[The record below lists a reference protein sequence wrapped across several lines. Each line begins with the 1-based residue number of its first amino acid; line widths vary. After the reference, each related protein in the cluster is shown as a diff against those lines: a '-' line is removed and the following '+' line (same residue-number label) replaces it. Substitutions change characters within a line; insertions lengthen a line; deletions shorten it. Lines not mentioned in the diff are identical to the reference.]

1 MLGFH
6 PLIGEP
12 LAAVPAPDSSSSPA
26 YGSFETAPMG
36 GFALGTDGST
46 STGTSTNILQSHPA
60 SGTIAVTGT
69 AAQPALI
76 QAVTAT
82 ATLTVAGTATAKSP
96 FVSTSGAGAVEVT
109 SDVTASGVFQAST
122 DAPSTT
128 VFTVTVASGT
138 NVYGSG
144 NKYFINGSIATPL
157 TLYEGNTYRF
167 DQSHSSNSNHPLRFS
182 STEDGTHTSGGSEYT
197 TGVTTA
203 GTAGSSGAYTEIT
216 VPDGG
221 PPLYFYCVNH
231 SQMGNFAN
239 TPTTIT
245 AAITGTCA
253 AGRLT
258 TASPSPASFAV
269 TASAAASAIEIV
281 LLANVDITV
290 TGTAGGSLVRGVD
303 STTGND
309 LVVTHDARASAL
321 FGMVGSGDVAST
333 ATGAATR
340 VLGMVGSGTA
350 AVTGT
355 ALVLPDP
362 TNYGSK
368 SVVSSTTSADTTFT
382 GTATAPVRVQYA
394 VGTGD
399 LVVIGT
405 SASGGVY
412 SVQGEGEAAIT
423 GTALHNA
430 GQKYVLGSGSVSVTG
445 SNPELGFVQRVWG
458 DPTTITASATAAP
471 YVRVRQRDGI
481 ADAPV
486 VTGTGDARRFR
497 LVDGAGDVA
506 STATGIASAV
516 LGAQG
521 AGDAAATATATAI
534 KIRIMSPASASI
546 AVTETAEALRVRGVI
561 GSATGAAT
569 ATADGVVL
577 TLKLM
582 QAAADVAVTEVAN
595 VYRIRPLV
603 GAAAIA
609 ATGTIDVKAIF
620 AGAALGKIT
629 CGSFAQ
635 IFRSVTSER
644 TDAIVQRYSRRVL
657 PTGELRD
664 TLGNEFQ
671 NIERTLSSVTEA
683 TILLADAEP
692 EQKRR
697 GMVRYAVSPWIPV
710 SGHSGLVVYDGNTWS
725 AG

>member
-12 LAAVPAPDSSSSPA
+12 LAAVPASASSAPA
-26 YGSFETAPMG
+26 YGSSLETAPMG

-46 STGTSTNILQSHPA
+46 STSTSTNILQSHPA
-60 SGTIAVTGT
+60 TGTIAVTASSPT
-69 AAQPALI
+69 AGATKGAVATGSV
-76 QAVTAT
+76 AVT
-82 ATLTVAGTATAKSP
+82 G
-96 FVSTSGAGAVEVT
+96 
-109 SDVTASGVFQAST
+109 DVTASGVFHAST
-122 DAPSTT
+122 DTPSTT

-144 NKYFINGSIATPL
+144 NKYFINGSIVTPL

-167 DQSHSSNSNHPLRFS
+167 DQSHSSNSSHPLRFS
-182 STEDGTHTSGGSEYT
+182 TSANGTHAGGSEYT
-197 TGVTTA
+197 TGVTTV
-203 GTAGSSGAYTEIT
+203 GTAGNSGAYTEIT

-221 PPLYFYCVNH
+221 PPLHFYCVNH
-231 SQMGNFAN
+231 SGMGNSAD

-245 AAITGTCA
+245 AAITGTGVASRVA
-253 AGRLT
+253 ASD
-258 TASPSPASFAV
+258 TASGTFGV
-269 TASAAASAIEIV
+269 TATATAISVEVV
-281 LLANVDITV
+281 LLANVDITA
-290 TGTAGGSLVRGVD
+290 TGAAEAGRVRGTD

-309 LVVTHDARASAL
+309 LAITDDVRASAV
-321 FGMVGSGDVAST
+321 FGAVGSGDVAST
-333 ATGAATR
+333 GTGTASR
-340 VLGMVGSGTA
+340 ILGMVGLGTA
-350 AVTGT
+350 AITGT

-362 TNYGSK
+362 TNYSSK
-368 SVVSSTTSADTTFT
+368 SVVSSTTSAATTFT
-382 GTATAPVRVQYA
+382 STATAPVRVQYA
-394 VGTGD
+394 VGTGG
-399 LVVIGT
+399 LAVTGAGT
-405 SASGGVY
+405 PTAVFSAQASGT
-412 SVQGEGEAAIT
+412 AAIT
-423 GTALHNA
+423 GIALHNA
-430 GQKYVLGSGSVSVTG
+430 GQKYVLGSGAVSVTG
-445 SNPELGFVQRVWG
+445 SSPQILISVRAFPQ
-458 DPTTITASATAAP
+458 PTTIAATVSSP
-471 YVRVRQRDGI
+471 VFIRHRQRDGI

-486 VTGTGDARRFR
+486 VTATGDARRFR

-521 AGDAAATATATAI
+521 AGNAPATATATAI
-534 KIRIMSPASASI
+534 KIRVMSPASGSI
-546 AVTETAEALRVRGVI
+546 AVTETATAIRARGVI

-569 ATADGVVL
+569 ATADGLVL

-620 AGAALGKIT
+620 SGAMIGKIT

-635 IFRSVTSER
+635 IFRSSTSER

-692 EQKRR
+692 TTKRR
-697 GMVRYAVSPWIPV
+697 GMVRYAVTPWIPV

-725 AG
+725 AV

>member
-1 MLGFH
+1 MLGFS
-6 PLIGEP
+6 PLVAGP
-12 LAAVPAPDSSSSPA
+12 LAALPVAETGATADS
-26 YGSFETAPMG
+26 YVTAPLG
-36 GFALGTDGST
+36 GSALGTDGST
-46 STGTSTNILQSHPA
+46 FVAGSAA
-60 SGTIAVTGT
+60 SGYITATASGSVAVTGT
-69 AAQPALI
+69 AAQPTVI
-76 QAVTAT
+76 QSSVGSGSLAVT
-82 ATLTVAGTATAKSP
+82 G
-96 FVSTSGAGAVEVT
+96 
-109 SDVTASGVFQAST
+109 DVTASGVFHVST

-128 VFTVTVASGT
+128 VFTVTVVSGKF
-138 NVYGSG
+138 Y
-144 NKYFINGSIATPL
+144 INGSIATPL
-157 TLYEGNTYRF
+157 TLYEGTTYRF
-167 DQSHSSNSNHPLRFS
+167 DQSHSSNSTHPLRFS

-203 GTAGSSGAYTEIT
+203 GTAGNSGAYTEIT

-221 PPLYFYCVNH
+221 PPLYFYCSNH
-231 SQMGNFAN
+231 SGMGNSAD

-245 AAITGTCA
+245 AAITGTGVASRIA
-253 AGRLT
+253 ASD
-258 TASPSPASFAV
+258 TASGALAITG
-269 TASAAASAIEIV
+269 TATAISVEVV
-281 LLANVDITV
+281 LLANVDITA
-290 TGTAGGSLVRGVD
+290 TGTASEAFRVRGID

-309 LVVTHDARASAL
+309 LVVTHDARASAV
-321 FGMVGSGDVAST
+321 FGAVGSGDVAST
-333 ATGAATR
+333 GTSVASR

-350 AVTGT
+350 AITGT

-362 TNYGSK
+362 TNYSSK
-368 SVVSSTTSADTTFT
+368 SVVSSTTSAYTTFT
-382 GTATAPVRVQYA
+382 GSATAPARVQYA

-399 LVVIGT
+399 LVVTGT
-405 SASGGVY
+405 GTPTAVFSVQASGT
-412 SVQGEGEAAIT
+412 AAIT

-430 GQKYVLGSGSVSVTG
+430 GQKYVLGSGAVSVDG
-445 SNPELGFVQRVWG
+445 STPQILISVRAFPETATVS
-458 DPTTITASATAAP
+458 ASATAAP
-471 YVRVRQRDGI
+471 YVRVRQRDGS

-486 VTGTGDARRFR
+486 VTATCGEALRFR

-506 STATGIASAV
+506 STATGIASAI

-521 AGDAAATATATAI
+521 TGDTAATSTATAV
-534 KIRIMSPASASI
+534 KIRIMSPASGSI
-546 AVTETAEALRVRGVI
+546 AVTETATAIRVRGVI
-561 GSATGAAT
+561 GAATGAAT
-569 ATADGVVL
+569 ATADGIVL

-582 QAAADVAVTEVAN
+582 QAAADVAVTEVSN

-635 IFRSVTSER
+635 IFRSATSER

-692 EQKRR
+692 TTKRR

-710 SGHSGLVVYDGNTWS
+710 SGHSGLVVYDGNSW
-725 AG
+725 AAV

>member
-1 MLGFH
+1 MLGFNALVGQ
-6 PLIGEP
+6 PI
-12 LAAVPAPDSSSSPA
+12 AAVPAPASSAPS
-26 YGSFETAPMG
+26 YGAFETAPMG
-36 GFALGTDGST
+36 GVVLGSDGST

-60 SGTIAVTGT
+60 TGTIAVTASSPT
-69 AAQPALI
+69 AGATKGAVATGSL
-76 QAVTAT
+76 AVT
-82 ATLTVAGTATAKSP
+82 G
-96 FVSTSGAGAVEVT
+96 
-109 SDVTASGVFQAST
+109 DVTASGVFHVST

-182 STEDGTHTSGGSEYT
+182 TTANGTHAGGSEYT

-216 VPDGG
+216 VADGG
-221 PPLYFYCVNH
+221 PPLYFYCSNH
-231 SQMGNFAN
+231 SGMGNFAD

-245 AAITGTCA
+245 AAITGTGVASRIA
-253 AGRLT
+253 ASD
-258 TASPSPASFAV
+258 TASGALAV
-269 TASAAASAIEIV
+269 TATATAISVEVV
-281 LLANVDITV
+281 LLANVDITA
-290 TGTAGGSLVRGVD
+290 TGAAEVVRLRGVD

-309 LVVTHDARASAL
+309 LVVTHDARASAV
-321 FGMVGSGDVAST
+321 FGAVGLGDVAST
-333 ATGAATR
+333 ATGVASR

-350 AVTGT
+350 AITGT

-362 TNYGSK
+362 TNYSSK
-368 SVVSSTTSADTTFT
+368 SVVSSTTSAVNTFT
-382 GTATAPVRVQYA
+382 GTATAPARVQYA

-399 LVVIGT
+399 LAVTGT
-405 SASGGVY
+405 GTPTAVFSAQASGT
-412 SVQGEGEAAIT
+412 AAIT
-423 GTALHNA
+423 GIALHNA
-430 GQKYVLGSGSVSVTG
+430 GQKYVLGSGAVSVTG
-445 SNPELGFVQRVWG
+445 SSPQILISVRAFPQ
-458 DPTTITASATAAP
+458 PTTIAATVASP
-471 YVRVRQRDGI
+471 VFIRHRQRDGS

-506 STATGIASAV
+506 FTATGVASAV

-521 AGDAAATATATAI
+521 AGDAAATVTATAI
-534 KIRIMSPASASI
+534 KIRVMSPASGSI
-546 AVTETAEALRVRGVI
+546 AVTETAEALRLRGVVA
-561 GSATGAAT
+561 SATGAAT
-569 ATADGVVL
+569 ATADGIVL

-620 AGAALGKIT
+620 SGAMIGKIT

-692 EQKRR
+692 PTKRR

-710 SGHSGLVVYDGNTWS
+710 SGHSGLVVYDGTSW
-725 AG
+725 AAV

>member
-6 PLIGEP
+6 PLIDEP
-12 LAAVPAPDSSSSPA
+12 LAAVPAPASSAPA

-36 GFALGTDGST
+36 GQVLGTDGST

-60 SGTIAVTGT
+60 SGSIAVTASSPT
-69 AAQPALI
+69 AGATKGAVATGSL
-76 QAVTAT
+76 AVT
-82 ATLTVAGTATAKSP
+82 G
-96 FVSTSGAGAVEVT
+96 
-109 SDVTASGVFQAST
+109 DVTASGVLHAST
-122 DAPSTT
+122 DTPSTT
-128 VFTVTVASGT
+128 VFTVTVVSGKF
-138 NVYGSG
+138 Y
-144 NKYFINGSIATPL
+144 INGSIATPL

-182 STEDGTHTSGGSEYT
+182 STIDGTHTSGGSEYT

-231 SQMGNFAN
+231 SGMGNFAD

-245 AAITGTCA
+245 AAITGTGVASRVA
-253 AGRLT
+253 ASD
-258 TASPSPASFAV
+258 TASGDLAV
-269 TASAAASAIEIV
+269 TATVTAISVEVV
-281 LLANVDITV
+281 LLANVDITA
-290 TGTAGGSLVRGVD
+290 TGAAEAGRVRGTD
-303 STTGND
+303 SSTGND
-309 LVVTHDARASAL
+309 LVVTHDARASAV
-321 FGMVGSGDVAST
+321 FGAVGSGDVAAT
-333 ATGAATR
+333 ATGVASR

-350 AVTGT
+350 AITGT

-362 TNYGSK
+362 TNYSSK
-368 SVVSSTTSADTTFT
+368 SVVSSTTSAATTFT
-382 GTATAPVRVQYA
+382 GTATAPVRVLYA

-399 LVVIGT
+399 LVVTGT
-405 SASGGVY
+405 GTPTAVFSAQASGTAV
-412 SVQGEGEAAIT
+412 IT

-430 GQKYVLGSGSVSVTG
+430 GQKYVLGSGSVSVVG
-445 SNPELGFVQRVWG
+445 SSPQIFISVRAFPQ
-458 DPTTITASATAAP
+458 PTTIAATVASP
-471 YVRVRQRDGI
+471 VFIRHRQRDGS

-486 VTGTGDARRFR
+486 VTATGDARRFR

-506 STATGIASAV
+506 STATGVASAI

-521 AGDAAATATATAI
+521 TGDTAATVTATAI
-534 KIRIMSPASASI
+534 KIRVMSPASGSI

-569 ATADGVVL
+569 ATANGIVL
-577 TLKLM
+577 TIKLM
-582 QAAADVAVTEVAN
+582 QAASDVAVTEVSG
-595 VYRIRPLV
+595 VQRIRPLL

-620 AGAALGKIT
+620 SGAMIGKIT

-710 SGHSGLVVYDGNTWS
+710 SGHSGLVVYDGNSW
-725 AG
+725 AAV